1 MKTKK
6 NLLTSVVCM
15 LLLIACT
22 EKTVEPS
29 KVSTRAQSD
38 SNYSTIKAEIV
49 ENGLP
54 LNAYFGDLHIHT
66 AFSLDAYTVG
76 NRTTPDDAYL
86 YATGNTIQHAAGYP
100 VTINQPLDFA
110 AVTDHAEYFG
120 ILPEMGR
127 PQGKLSHLQLA
138 KDMISDDPIKAG
150 KSLQAI
156 VNAITS
162 NTLIP
167 EMFDE
172 TIIKSAWKET
182 VEIADRH
189 NRPGEFTALVGYE
202 WSSATD
208 GNSLHRNV
216 IFRSNQVADKP
227 FASYDSDKPED
238 LWTHL
243 EEVRKRGIEVLAIPH
258 NANMSNGLMY
268 SRQDS
273 WGKPLDKNY
282 AKRRM
287 INEPINE
294 IVQIKGQSETHPV
307 LSTED
312 EFSGQEIYSALVRID
327 NKEPTIS
334 GSYAREAY
342 GTGLEFSGQQGFNPF
357 KFGVIGSSDSH
368 GSTSP
373 VEEYNYTGKLPMID
387 GTAKNRLGLGWT
399 GPEYRSIIQGAAG
412 LAGVW
417 AQQNTRES
425 IYDALARKETFA
437 TSGPRI
443 KLRFFGGWHFPKGM
457 IENTDFISIAYA
469 KGVAMGSDLPSKP
482 QDVSA
487 PRFAIMAAKD
497 ANSGNLDRVQ
507 IIKVWLDSD
516 GKSQEKIFEVAH
528 SGLRFINAE
537 TNKLDPVGNTINLA
551 DASYQNTI
559 GSKQLTSLWQDP
571 KFNAQQQAVYYAR
584 VLEIPTPRWSTYD
597 AAKLGVKAPEPSTIQ
612 EMAWSSPIWYA
623 P

>member
-1 MKTKK
+1 MNTENK
-6 NLLTSVVCM
+6 LYPI
-15 LLLIACT
+15 LLLCTLLVSACVDDQNPA
-22 EKTVEPS
+22 VEAAPAPATGD
-29 KVSTRAQSD
+29 VGAGD
-38 SNYSTIKAEIV
+38 SQQK
-49 ENGLP
+49 LP
-54 LNAYFGDLHIHT
+54 VNAYFGDLHIHT

-100 VTINQPLDFA
+100 VTIDQPLDFA

-120 ILPEMGR
+120 ILPEMGS
-127 PQGKLSHLQLA
+127 PEGLLSHLQLA
-138 KDMISDDPIKAG
+138 RDMISGDPVKAG

-156 VNAITS
+156 VIAITS

-167 EMFDE
+167 EMFE
-172 TIIKSAWKET
+172 ESIITKAWKET
-182 VEIADRH
+182 VEIADKH
-189 NRPGEFTALVGYE
+189 NRPGEFTTLIGYE

-216 IFRSNQVADKP
+216 IFRGNQVPERP
-227 FASYDSDKPED
+227 FGSYDSDKPED

-243 EEVRKRGIEVLAIPH
+243 EEARKNGIKVLAIPH
-258 NANMSNGLMY
+258 NANMSNGRMY
-268 SRQDS
+268 PQEDS
-273 WGKPLDKNY
+273 WGKPLDENY
-282 AKRRM
+282 ARRRM
-287 INEPINE
+287 ANEPINE

-312 EFSGQEIYSALVRID
+312 EFAGQEIYSALVRLD
-327 NKEPTIS
+327 NKEPTIN
-334 GSYAREAY
+334 GSYAREAF
-342 GTGLEFSGQQGFNPF
+342 GTGLEFLSRQGFNPY

-373 VEEYNYTGKLPMID
+373 VEEYNYSGKLPMID
-387 GTAKNRLGLGWT
+387 GTAKKRLGLGTT

-417 AQQNTRES
+417 AQENTRAS

-443 KLRFFGGWHFPKGM
+443 KLRFFGGWNYQQALT
-457 IENTDFISIAYA
+457 EDSNFIARAYA
-469 KGVAMGSDLPSKP
+469 NGVPMGSDLPP
-482 QDVSA
+482 APGTDNA

-497 ANSGNLDRVQ
+497 QNSGNLDRVQ
-507 IIKVWLDSD
+507 VIKVWVDQS
-516 GKSQEKIFEVAH
+516 GSSREKIFDVAYAGER
-528 SGLRFINAE
+528 SLDPE
-537 TNKLDPVGNTINLA
+537 TGKLEPVGNTVNLKN
-551 DASYQNTI
+551 ASYQNSI
-559 GSKQLTSLWQDP
+559 GSPMITSVWQDP
-571 KFNAQQQAVYYAR
+571 EFNREQASAYYLR

-597 AAKLGVKAPEPSTIQ
+597 AAKLGVEPPQPATIQ
-612 EMAWSSPIWYA
+612 EIAWSSPIWYQ